1 VMSLFEYLHYRVDRG
16 AALSRL
22 LGLALACLSIAG
34 CADSESDASSKA
46 LRLAVTTSTRDSG
59 LLDVLIPFFEEEH
72 SVRVDVI
79 AIGTGAALKQG
90 KNGNVDVVFV
100 HSRKA
105 EDSFMEAGHGIRR
118 EDVMY
123 NTFELLGPS
132 SDPAGIQG
140 LPAAQALQKIAA
152 SRQRFVSRGDDSGTH
167 KRELELWEAGGGR
180 PEWIEYVESGQGM
193 GGTLTMAD
201 QMQAYTLTDRGT
213 YLKRS
218 STLDL
223 APRASQSEQLRNPY
237 GIMVVDPKK
246 HESIQGELANA
257 FVDYIISREAQE
269 MINAYQIDGESLFYS
284 LRLPE
289 DG

>member
-1 VMSLFEYLHYRVDRG
+1 MMSFFEYLYCRVDRG

-22 LGLALACLSIAG
+22 LWLGLACLSIAG
-34 CADSESDASSKA
+34 CVDSKPGASSKA

-59 LLDVLIPFFEEEH
+59 LLDVLIPLFEAERG
-72 SVRVDVI
+72 VRVDVI

-132 SDPAGIQG
+132 SDPAEIQG

-152 SRQRFVSRGDDSGTH
+152 SRRRFVSRGDDSGTH

-180 PEWIEYVESGQGM
+180 PEWNEYVESGQGM

-213 YLKRS
+213 YLKRR

-223 APRASQSEQLRNPY
+223 EPLASQSEQLRNPY

-269 MINAYQIDGESLFYS
+269 MINAYQIDGEPLFYS

-289 DG
+289 NG